1 MARAPRS
8 ASVRGHGQ
16 GSAKAM
22 ADRVLVN
29 VEAVAS
35 NELPLIVRQS
45 FKDGQYSASVRM
57 EEIEWQVMPE

>member
-1 MARAPRS
+1 
-8 ASVRGHGQ
+8 
-16 GSAKAM
+16 M

-45 FKDGQYSASVRM
+45 FKDGQYSALVRM